1 MLKLSL
7 IVLLCFFF
15 VNVLE
20 FSSWWFLFKEGDFFR
35 EIEENFVCMDN

>member
-20 FSSWWFLFKEGDFFR
+20 MNIVVGGFYLKKEIFFER
-35 EIEENFVCMDN
+35 